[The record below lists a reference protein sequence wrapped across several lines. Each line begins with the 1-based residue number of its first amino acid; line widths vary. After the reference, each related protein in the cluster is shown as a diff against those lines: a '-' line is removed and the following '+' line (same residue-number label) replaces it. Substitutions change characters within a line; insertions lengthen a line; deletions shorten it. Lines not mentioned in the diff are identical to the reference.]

1 VPPSSLS
8 PANLPSAGTRYVF
21 SRNPPFMLTFVQYAT
36 DFYKAITNITSGLML
51 PLTTADLLAHAIV
64 GSVLENL
71 DMERLVREV
80 GQAVAQRILNNNESV
95 DDVARELHERLL
107 LRNEST
113 KKVVIESIYRDSEE
127 STHNVETF
135 MQAPSLADARPHLRK
150 VPHLFLQMSC
160 VLTDDHVGSL
170 SSIHR

>member
-1 VPPSSLS
+1 MDIQCVTLCCIEMRSLTS
-8 PANLPSAGTRYVF
+8 F
-21 SRNPPFMLTFVQYAT
+21 QYAT
-36 DFYKAITNITSGLML
+36 DFFQAIVNITSGLML

-80 GQAVAQRILNNNESV
+80 GQAVSQRILGNNESV

-113 KKVVIESIYRDSEE
+113 KKVVIESIYRE
-127 STHNVETF
+127 SPEAKHNVELYLNSPT
-135 MQAPSLADARPHLRK
+135 LAEARPLLKR
-150 VPHLFLQMSC
+150 VSGAP
-160 VLTDDHVGSL
+160 
-170 SSIHR
+170 